1 MKIYSEGWE
10 RKYGG
15 EQQRGKIYGGNKEE
29 QIGDREVREKKRF
42 RSRHKKKEE
51 NEDKQIKIRPT
62 NVT

>member
-29 QIGDREVREKKRF
+29 QIGDREVREKKDSGVDTR
-42 RSRHKKKEE
+42 RRRKMK
-51 NEDKQIKIRPT
+51 T
-62 NVT
+62 NR